1 MKKLI
6 ALLLVAVMCLSL
18 VACGEGKSLK
28 DEVVGTWVYVHTDKS
43 GKQVE
48 QVLEIY
54 KGGTAE
60 FNSSAGVHNEG
71 RWKIEDGVLNYTV
84 LLFTRG
90 FAIDTS
96 ASPMTLT
103 DVSEDKCVFIKVD

>member
-1 MKKLI
+1 MKKVI

-18 VACGEGKSLK
+18 VACGEVKSLK
-28 DEVVGTWVYVHTDKS
+28 DELVGTWVCVYTDES
-43 GKQVE
+43 GKEIE
-48 QVLEIY
+48 QVLDIY

-71 RWKIEDGVLNYTV
+71 TWKIEDGVLNYSV

-90 FAIDTS
+90 FSIDTS

-103 DVSEDKCVFIKVD
+103 DVSHEEIVFIKAD

>member
-1 MKKLI
+1 MKKII
-6 ALLLVAVMCLSL
+6 AFLLVAVMCLSF
-18 VACGEGKSLK
+18 VACGKDKSLK
-28 DEVVGTWVYVHTDKS
+28 EEVVGTWIYVHTNES
-43 GKQVE
+43 GNETK

-54 KGGTAE
+54 EGGTAE

-71 RWKIEDGVLNYTV
+71 TWKIKDGVLNYEV

-90 FAIDTS
+90 FSIDTS

-103 DVSEDKCVFIKVD
+103 DVSDEEIVFTKAE